1 MNIEEILK
9 KQREECLKHFEE
21 LNTLRMPI
29 DYRNKINEFYK
40 NNGKSVLE
48 NYKKEI
54 EKDLEVYINLH
65 WDEKSGLTHLTTP
78 PDMGVDLFGNEFVL
92 HNIFNDTIKQPLLK
106 IVKKYKLLLEQI
118 L

>member
-9 KQREECLKHFEE
+9 KEREECLKHFEE
-21 LNTLRMPI
+21 LKTLRMPA
-29 DYRNKINEFYK
+29 DYRNKINGFYK

-48 NYKKEI
+48 NYKKES
-54 EKDLEVYINLH
+54 EKDSGVYINLY
-65 WDEKSGLTHLTTP
+65 WDEKSGLTHLNIF

-106 IVKKYKLLLEQI
+106 IIKKYKLLLEQI
-118 L
+118 S